1 MWPWPSLWSERGPAP
16 VRKYN
21 TPVRVSRRRPEQAW
35 HLNKPDPASARPPA
49 APTFCP
55 SASPGRLGSL
65 KPKRALGRDAQPQR
79 TDDNGGGSWG
89 GGTPP
94 AYRAPFLPPPISRSR
109 AEGGRGCPSAGGDP
123 KIPEVASAVL
133 RPASRPAAAATG
145 SCPAPGVPD
154 NPIPGPPPPSRPL
167 GLTCSMVGRGRS
179 LLAARSG
186 APPPSRRPAG
196 LRPGG
201 HTEPSRAGPGTP
213 SSFPPAT
220 NFSRSSNSGSAGF
233 PAAPELRARRR
244 GCPQPRPRRLA
255 RPPRLARPRP
265 HPPRPWGC
273 EPPGTG
279 RGEGG
284 LSPREGVRGMNSVH
298 GVKRRLQGGTWTVGW
313 DRVPGG
319 GTGSLGRD
327 KEVRMG
333 EVPRVRQRPQSQIG
347 SPGSGQ
353 VPRDQPR
360 SLW

>member
-1 MWPWPSLWSERGPAP
+1 MWPWPSLRSERGPAP

-55 SASPGRLGSL
+55 TASLGRSGSL
-65 KPKRALGRDAQPQR
+65 KNPKELWGWMLSPNAQM
-79 TDDNGGGSWG
+79 TTGVAAGEEG
-89 GGTPP
+89 PP
-94 AYRAPFLPPPISRSR
+94 VYWSPFLPPLSPAAGRSAAGDVPAP
-109 AEGGRGCPSAGGDP
+109 AETQNHPEAAG
-123 KIPEVASAVL
+123 AVL
-133 RPASRPAAAATG
+133 RSLSRPAAAARG
-145 SCPAPGVPD
+145 SCPPAGVPD
-154 NPIPGPPPPSRPL
+154 NPTPGPPPPSRPL
-167 GLTCSMVGRGRS
+167 GLTCSMAGRGRS

-201 HTEPSRAGPGTP
+201 HTEPGRAGPGTP
-213 SSFPPAT
+213 GSFPPAT
-220 NFSRSSNSGSAGF
+220 NFSGSSNSSNGGF

-279 RGEGG
+279 RGKGG
-284 LSPREGVRGMNSVH
+284 LSPGDRVRGVNSVPGVR
-298 GVKRRLQGGTWTVGW
+298 RWL
-313 DRVPGG
+313 
-319 GTGSLGRD
+319 
-327 KEVRMG
+327 
-333 EVPRVRQRPQSQIG
+333 
-347 SPGSGQ
+347 
-353 VPRDQPR
+353 
-360 SLW
+360 